1 MKITIKIYEYKNA
14 NIRIKEEKPLH
25 RTGNVH
31 IFWRSCF
38 CVFLSSIHY
47 ICSQIT
53 CHVTGKVAREVEEIG
68 P

>member
-31 IFWRSCF
+31 IF
-38 CVFLSSIHY
+38 
-47 ICSQIT
+47 
-53 CHVTGKVAREVEEIG
+53 
-68 P
+68 